1 MKHLLLSTG
10 VAIVLIASPSLFAG
24 PEPLGGKDSKAV
36 VQPVVEKECTW
47 TGFYIGG
54 HGGYAWG
61 GGTTFRELGQT
72 DPGYDFDRDGFLGGG
87 QVGFNLQLGRFFVI
101 GIEGT
106 FSAGDFSDK
115 TRNDIAESDG
125 RLDSNWMATAAARVG
140 ISFCQNHLLAYLKG
154 GAAFTDYDFDTRE
167 IGDNGRFH
175 ADDSEVMGLIGFGL
189 EYAFNCHWSVRVEY
203 NHLFASDNN
212 DVTGVETDPPD
223 RFDTT
228 FRVRRDDW
236 NLVTA
241 GLNFKF

>member
-1 MKHLLLSTG
+1 
-10 VAIVLIASPSLFAG
+10 
-24 PEPLGGKDSKAV
+24 LGGKDSKAV

-72 DPGYDFDRDGFLGGG
+72 DPG
-87 QVGFNLQLGRFFVI
+87 
-101 GIEGT
+101 
-106 FSAGDFSDK
+106 
-115 TRNDIAESDG
+115 
-125 RLDSNWMATAAARVG
+125 
-140 ISFCQNHLLAYLKG
+140 
-154 GAAFTDYDFDTRE
+154 YDFDTRE